1 MNKAVVFIKI
11 NYAIQKD
18 GKIKER
24 SRIIIFKDDQQIIN
38 PTDEMVI
45 ADGWV
50 KYIAPDPV
58 VDNSSEM
65 SKQLQDALLDQ
76 YNKRTDITDEDALK
90 RPLLVYEWDTYIGK
104 SLKTG
109 QIVSYESK
117 LYRVRQD
124 ISTVIESYAPQL
136 STASLYEVIEVAS
149 AGTIDDPIP
158 YTPPMEIFNGK
169 YYIQNEVKYKCI
181 RDSQTALSH
190 NLADLVALYVEVV

>member
-1 MNKAVVFIKI
+1 MLYK
-11 NYAIQKD
+11 KD

-50 KYIAPDPV
+50 KYVAPDPV

-109 QIVSYESK
+109 QIVSYKSK

-149 AGTIDDPIP
+149 AGTINDPIP

-169 YYIQNEVKYKCI
+169 YYTQNGVKYKCI

>member
-1 MNKAVVFIKI
+1 MLYK
-11 NYAIQKD
+11 KD

-50 KYIAPDPV
+50 KYVAPDPV

-124 ISTVIESYAPQL
+124 INTVIEGWAPQL

-169 YYIQNEVKYKCI
+169 YYTQNGVKYKCI

>member
-1 MNKAVVFIKI
+1 MLYK
-11 NYAIQKD
+11 KD

-50 KYIAPDPV
+50 EYIAPEPV

-90 RPLLVYEWDTYIGK
+90 RPLLVYEWNTYIGK

-124 ISTVIESYAPQL
+124 ISTVIESYTPQL

-169 YYIQNEVKYKCI
+169 YYTQNGIKYKCI

>member
-1 MNKAVVFIKI
+1 MLYK
-11 NYAIQKD
+11 KD

-50 KYIAPDPV
+50 EYVAPDPV
-58 VDNSSEM
+58 VDNSSEI

-109 QIVSYESK
+109 QIVSYKSK

-124 ISTVIESYAPQL
+124 ISTVTESWAPQL

-169 YYIQNEVKYKCI
+169 YYTQNGVKYKCI

>member
-1 MNKAVVFIKI
+1 MLYK
-11 NYAIQKD
+11 KD

-50 KYIAPDPV
+50 EYVAPDPV

-109 QIVSYESK
+109 QIVSYKSK

-124 ISTVIESYAPQL
+124 ISIVIESYAPQL

-169 YYIQNEVKYKCI
+169 YYTQNGVKYKCI

>member
-1 MNKAVVFIKI
+1 MLYK
-11 NYAIQKD
+11 KD

-24 SRIIIFKDDQQIIN
+24 SRIIIFKDNQQIIN

-50 KYIAPDPV
+50 KYVAPDPV

-124 ISTVIESYAPQL
+124 ISTVIEGWAPQL

-169 YYIQNEVKYKCI
+169 YYTQNGVKYKCI

-190 NLADLVALYVEVV
+190 NLADLAALYVEVV

>member
-1 MNKAVVFIKI
+1 MLYK
-11 NYAIQKD
+11 KD

-50 KYIAPDPV
+50 EYVAPDPV

-90 RPLLVYEWDTYIGK
+90 RPLLVYEWNTYIGK

-124 ISTVIESYAPQL
+124 ISTVIEGWAPQL

-169 YYIQNEVKYKCI
+169 YYTQNGVKYKCI

>member
-1 MNKAVVFIKI
+1 MLYK
-11 NYAIQKD
+11 KD

-50 KYIAPDPV
+50 KYVAPDPV
-58 VDNSSEM
+58 VDNSSEI

-76 YNKRTDITDEDALK
+76 YNERTDITDEDALK

-124 ISTVIESYAPQL
+124 ISTVIEGWAPQL

-169 YYIQNEVKYKCI
+169 YYTQNGVKYKCI

>member
-1 MNKAVVFIKI
+1 MLYK
-11 NYAIQKD
+11 KD

-50 KYIAPDPV
+50 EYVAPDPV

-124 ISTVIESYAPQL
+124 ISTVIENYAPQL
-136 STASLYEVIEVAS
+136 STAALYEVIEVAS

-169 YYIQNEVKYKCI
+169 YYTQNGVKYKCI

>member
-1 MNKAVVFIKI
+1 MLYK
-11 NYAIQKD
+11 KD

-50 KYIAPDPV
+50 EYIAPDPV

-109 QIVSYESK
+109 QIVSYKSK

>member
-1 MNKAVVFIKI
+1 MLYK
-11 NYAIQKD
+11 KD

-50 KYIAPDPV
+50 KYVAPDPV
-58 VDNSSEM
+58 VDNSSEI

-169 YYIQNEVKYKCI
+169 YYIQNGVKYKCI

>member
-1 MNKAVVFIKI
+1 MLYK
-11 NYAIQKD
+11 KD

-50 KYIAPDPV
+50 KYVAPDPV

-109 QIVSYESK
+109 QIVSYKSK

-124 ISTVIESYAPQL
+124 ISTVIENYAPQL

-169 YYIQNEVKYKCI
+169 YYTQNGVKYKCI

>member
-1 MNKAVVFIKI
+1 MLYK
-11 NYAIQKD
+11 KD

-50 KYIAPDPV
+50 KYVAPDPV

-124 ISTVIESYAPQL
+124 ISTVIEGWAPQL

-169 YYIQNEVKYKCI
+169 YYTQNGVKYKCI

-190 NLADLVALYVEVV
+190 NLTDLVALYVEVV

>member
-1 MNKAVVFIKI
+1 MLYK
-11 NYAIQKD
+11 KD

-50 KYIAPDPV
+50 KYVAPDPV
-58 VDNSSEM
+58 VDNSSEI

-124 ISTVIESYAPQL
+124 ISTVIEGYAPQL

-169 YYIQNEVKYKCI
+169 YYTQNGVKYKCI

-190 NLADLVALYVEVV
+190 NLADLVALYVEIV

>member
-1 MNKAVVFIKI
+1 MLYK
-11 NYAIQKD
+11 KD

-50 KYIAPDPV
+50 KYVAPDPV

-109 QIVSYESK
+109 QIVSYKSK

-124 ISTVIESYAPQL
+124 ISTVIESWAPQL

-169 YYIQNEVKYKCI
+169 YYTQNGVKYKCI